1 MTSFRSVATAAAP
14 RFATL
19 IDVAVAAKCFGVATS
34 YLIVVGDTVPMIMGD
49 GFLGHRE
56 PWIVGARAG
65 NEEVFVYAR
74 ARLSTFVFGDGP
86 SEGLHP
92 DVEASRREAR
102 SSEEGLTRARDLAE
116 RRG

>member
-92 DVEASRREAR
+92 DV
-102 SSEEGLTRARDLAE
+102 
-116 RRG
+116 